1 MNNFNPT
8 TQQLPTA
15 PINSNVETQEDSS
28 STSQLFSAEHTLQ
41 FNTIYTYYTM
51 KTTSF
56 LTYYSRH
63 EVPNLSRNEA
73 AIRRLILDFK
83 EGKDYAREFV
93 EEYVC
98 EYLRATFTP
107 EELRTIYFTPVPA
120 ATMDRSCDRWCI
132 FTHDICRELGTLNGY
147 DLWCNHED
155 LTPTHV
161 TRMENGDDGNRPRN
175 YFFMKDVQGARCIIF
190 DDILSTGASLRVFAE
205 ALREEGAEVLEA
217 VTLAKC

>member
-1 MNNFNPT
+1 MTNLNPIT
-8 TQQLPTA
+8 EQMPTA
-15 PINSNVETQEDSS
+15 TMNIETAEKQETSPLSS
-28 STSQLFSAEHTLQ
+28 SSNEHTLQ
-41 FNTIYTYYTM
+41 FNTINTFHTM

-83 EGKDYAREFV
+83 EGKDYAQEFV

-98 EYLRATFTP
+98 EYLRATYSP

-175 YFFMKDVQGARCIIF
+175 YFFSEKVQGTRCIIF
-190 DDILSTGASLRVFAE
+190 DDILSTGKTLATFAE

-217 VTLAKC
+217 VTLAKY

>member
-1 MNNFNPT
+1 MINLNPIT
-8 TQQLPTA
+8 EQMPTA
-15 PINSNVETQEDSS
+15 PMNIETAEKQETSPLSSFSN
-28 STSQLFSAEHTLQ
+28 EHTLQ
-41 FNTIYTYYTM
+41 FNTINTFHTM

-83 EGKDYAREFV
+83 EGKDYAQEFV

-98 EYLRATFTP
+98 EYLRATYSP

-190 DDILSTGASLRVFAE
+190 DDILSTGKTLATFAD

-217 VTLAKC
+217 VTLAKY

>member
-1 MNNFNPT
+1 MTNLNPIT
-8 TQQLPTA
+8 EQMPTA
-15 PINSNVETQEDSS
+15 PMNIETAEKQETSPLSS
-28 STSQLFSAEHTLQ
+28 SSNEHTLQ
-41 FNTIYTYYTM
+41 FNTINTFHTM

-83 EGKDYAREFV
+83 EGKDYAQEFV

-98 EYLRATFTP
+98 EYLRATYSP
-107 EELRTIYFTPVPA
+107 EELRTLYFTPVPA

-190 DDILSTGASLRVFAE
+190 DDILSTGKTLATFAD

-217 VTLAKC
+217 VTLAKY

>member
-1 MNNFNPT
+1 MTNLNPIT
-8 TQQLPTA
+8 EQMPTA
-15 PINSNVETQEDSS
+15 PMNIETAEKQETSPLSS
-28 STSQLFSAEHTLQ
+28 SSNEHTLQ
-41 FNTIYTYYTM
+41 FNTINTFHTM

-83 EGKDYAREFV
+83 DGKDYAQEFV

-98 EYLRATFTP
+98 EYLRATYSP
-107 EELRTIYFTPVPA
+107 EELRTLYFTPVPA

-190 DDILSTGASLRVFAE
+190 DDILSTGKTLATFAD

-217 VTLAKC
+217 VTLAKY

>member
-1 MNNFNPT
+1 MTNLNPIT
-8 TQQLPTA
+8 EQMPTA
-15 PINSNVETQEDSS
+15 TMNIETAEKQETSPLSS
-28 STSQLFSAEHTLQ
+28 SSNEHTLQ
-41 FNTIYTYYTM
+41 FNTINTFHTM

-83 EGKDYAREFV
+83 EGKDYAQEFV

-98 EYLRATFTP
+98 EYLRATYSP
-107 EELRTIYFTPVPA
+107 EELRTLYFTPVPA

-190 DDILSTGASLRVFAE
+190 DDILSTGKTLATFAE

-217 VTLAKC
+217 VTLAKY

>member
-1 MNNFNPT
+1 MTNLNPIT
-8 TQQLPTA
+8 EQMPTA
-15 PINSNVETQEDSS
+15 TMNIETAEKQETSPLSS
-28 STSQLFSAEHTLQ
+28 SSNEHTLQ
-41 FNTIYTYYTM
+41 FNTINTFHTM

-83 EGKDYAREFV
+83 EGKDYAQEFV

-98 EYLRATFTP
+98 EYLRATYSP
-107 EELRTIYFTPVPA
+107 EELRTLYFTPVPA

-190 DDILSTGASLRVFAE
+190 DDILSTGKTLATFAD

-217 VTLAKC
+217 VTLAKY

>member
-1 MNNFNPT
+1 MTNLNPIT
-8 TQQLPTA
+8 EQMPTA
-15 PINSNVETQEDSS
+15 PMNIETAEKQETSPLSS
-28 STSQLFSAEHTLQ
+28 SSNEHTLQ
-41 FNTIYTYYTM
+41 FNTINTFHTM

-83 EGKDYAREFV
+83 EGKDYAQEFV

-98 EYLRATFTP
+98 EYLRATYSP
-107 EELRTIYFTPVPA
+107 EELRTLYFTPVPA

-161 TRMENGDDGNRPRN
+161 TRMENGDDDNRPRN

-190 DDILSTGASLRVFAE
+190 DDILSTGKTLATFAD

-217 VTLAKC
+217 VTLAKY

>member
-1 MNNFNPT
+1 MTNLNPITEQMPMATMNIE
-8 TQQLPTA
+8 TA
-15 PINSNVETQEDSS
+15 EKQETSPLSS
-28 STSQLFSAEHTLQ
+28 SSNEHTLQ
-41 FNTIYTYYTM
+41 FNTINTFHTM

-83 EGKDYAREFV
+83 EGKDYAQEFV

-98 EYLRATFTP
+98 EYLRATYSP
-107 EELRTIYFTPVPA
+107 EELRTLYFTPVPA

-161 TRMENGDDGNRPRN
+161 KRMENGDDGNRPRN

-190 DDILSTGASLRVFAE
+190 DDILSTGKTLATFAE

-217 VTLAKC
+217 VTLAKY